1 MTPILHRITDQITL
15 IDLQFQSRPNVIASY
30 LFYDGKQAALIEG
43 GPASTVETLIRGIQA
58 AGVSSDALRQ
68 VLVTHIHLDHAGAA
82 GVLARKFPWLKVYVH
97 PVGAPHLADP
107 TKLLASAARLYGDQ
121 LEPLWGKIEPV
132 PTENL
137 AVINH
142 GDQIKLP
149 GATIR
154 AFDTPGHASH
164 HHAYLDSNSGLLFTG
179 DVGGVRMPG
188 VRYVRPPTPPPELS
202 IEAWRA
208 SIAKLRAVQ
217 ASGLCLTHFGVHR
230 GDVAWHWD
238 DVERRLVNWG
248 EIIRG
253 EMAKGASEE
262 AMIARMKT
270 LCVSE
275 LEPLGVDISIYDVAG
290 SYETLVAGYARYWK
304 KTMIVAKS

>member
-1 MTPILHRITDQITL
+1 MAAILHKITDQITL

-30 LFYDGKQAALIEG
+30 LYYDGKQAALIEC
-43 GPASTVETLIRGIQA
+43 GPASTVETLIQGIQA
-58 AGVSSDALRQ
+58 AGVPFEAIRK
-68 VLVTHIHLDHAGAA
+68 VLVTHVHLDHAGAA
-82 GVLARKFPWLKVYVH
+82 GILARQFPWLKVYVH
-97 PVGAPHLADP
+97 PIGAPHLADP

-121 LEPLWGKIEPV
+121 LEALWGKIEPL
-132 PTENL
+132 PNDNL
-137 AVINH
+137 AVIND
-142 GDQIKLP
+142 GELKLP

-164 HHAYLDSNSGLLFTG
+164 HLAYLDSNSGLLFTG

-188 VRYVRPPTPPPELS
+188 VRYVRPPTPPPELN

-230 GDVAWHWD
+230 GDIAWHWD

-253 EMAKGASEE
+253 EMAEGASEE
-262 AMIARMKT
+262 AMIAQMKT

-275 LEPLGVDISIYDVAG
+275 LEPLGIDISIYVVAG
-290 SYETLVAGYARYWK
+290 SYETLVAGYVRYWK
-304 KTMIVAKS
+304 KNLVAAKS